1 MPNRTE
7 IRAVGEFAASRHG
20 AFNLSQAAEHNVT
33 RQDIAWMQRVG
44 MIEPVVQ
51 HVWRY
56 VGHPTTPHQHLY
68 AATLAV
74 HSAGSHFSAAALQH
88 VDGLEPFPAMP
99 EVLVHHSDWTEI
111 KGILVRR
118 TRFLSTHDVTVVDGI
133 VCTNLARTACD
144 LAPYLTHSQL
154 VRFVDDIQRRGLSMR
169 WVMYRANK
177 LNRMGRPGPPL
188 VLDLVRRRLSGY
200 RVPES
205 VFERML
211 AECLKSPLLA
221 GIVRQHRLVDERG
234 DFVCRFD
241 FAVPWARLG
250 IEAHSRSYHLGEL
263 VERYDEDR
271 DIRATKA
278 GWETVYLGFA
288 ATKSPERVRHDIE
301 QIVQRRTHDLGLV
314 NPNGTQLQLLTR

>member
-20 AFNLSQAAEHNVT
+20 AFNLSQAAEHNLT
-33 RQDIAWMQRVG
+33 RRDIAWMQRVG
-44 MIEPVVQ
+44 MIEAMYK

-56 VGHPTTPHQHLY
+56 IGHPNTAQQQLY
-68 AATLAV
+68 AATLAA

-88 VDGLEPFPAMP
+88 VDGFEQFPPMP
-99 EVLVHHSDWTEI
+99 EVLMHHADWTRI

-118 TRFLSTHDVTVVDGI
+118 TRFLSTHDITVVDGI

-144 LAPYLTHSQL
+144 IAPDITDTQL
-154 VRFVDDIQRRGLSMR
+154 VRVVDDIQRRGFSMG
-169 WVMYRANK
+169 WVMYRADK

-188 VLDLVRRRLSGY
+188 VLDIVRRRLGGY

-205 VFERML
+205 LFERML
-211 AECLKSPLLA
+211 AECLKSPLLS
-221 GIVRQHRLVDERG
+221 GIVRQHRLVDHNG
-234 DFVCRFD
+234 DFICRFD
-241 FAVPWARLG
+241 FAIPWARLG

-271 DIRATKA
+271 DIRATKE

-288 ATKSPERVRHDIE
+288 ATRSPARVRHDIE
-301 QIVQRRTHDLGLV
+301 QIVQRRIHDLGLI
-314 NPNGTQLQLLTR
+314 NPNGTQLQLLPR

>member
-33 RQDIAWMQRVG
+33 RQDIAWMKRVG
-44 MIEPVVQ
+44 MVEPVFQ
-51 HVWRY
+51 HVWRFI
-56 VGHPTTPHQHLY
+56 GHPQTDRQQLY

-74 HSAGSHFSAAALQH
+74 HSAGSHFSAAALQR
-88 VDGLEPFPAMP
+88 VDGLEVFPVLP
-99 EVLVHHSDWTEI
+99 EVLVHHADWTEI

-118 TRFLSTHDVTVVDGI
+118 TRFLSTHDVAVVDGI

-144 LAPYLTHSQL
+144 IAPHVTHNQL
-154 VRFVDDIQRRGLSMR
+154 VRVVDDIQRRGFSMR
-169 WVMYRANK
+169 WVMYRAEK
-177 LNRMGRPGPPL
+177 LNQMGRPGPPL
-188 VLDLVRRRLSGY
+188 VLDIVRRRVGGY

-205 VFERML
+205 VFERLL
-211 AECLKSPLLA
+211 AECLKSPLLS
-221 GIVRQHRLVDERG
+221 GIVRQHRLVDANG

-241 FAVPWARLG
+241 FAVPWAKVG

-271 DIRATKA
+271 DMRAAKE

-288 ATKSPERVRHDIE
+288 ATRSPERVRHDIE
-301 QIVQRRTHDLGLV
+301 QIVERRIHDIGLID
-314 NPNGTQLQLLTR
+314 PNGTQLQLLPR

>member
-20 AFNLSQAAEHNVT
+20 AFNLSQAAEHDVT
-33 RQDIAWMQRVG
+33 RQDIAWMKRVG
-44 MIEPVVQ
+44 MVEPVFQ
-51 HVWRY
+51 HVWRFI
-56 VGHPTTPHQHLY
+56 GHPNTPRQQLY

-74 HSAGSHFSAAALQH
+74 HSAGSHFSAAALQR
-88 VDGLEPFPAMP
+88 VDGLMEFPSLP
-99 EVLVHHSDWTEI
+99 EVLVHHADWTEI
-111 KGILVRR
+111 SGILVRR

-144 LAPYLTHSQL
+144 LAPLLTHSQL
-154 VRFVDDIQRRGLSMR
+154 LRVVDDIQRRGLSMR
-169 WVMYRANK
+169 WVMYRADK
-177 LNRMGRPGPPL
+177 LNRMGRSGPRL
-188 VLDLVRRRLSGY
+188 VLDIVRRRIGGY

-221 GIVRQHRLVDERG
+221 GIVRQHRLVDANG

-241 FAVPWARLG
+241 FAIPWAKVG

-271 DIRATKA
+271 DIRAAKE

-288 ATKSPERVRHDIE
+288 ATRSPERVRHDIE
-301 QIVQRRTHDLGLV
+301 QIVQRRVHDLALLPPTGAE
-314 NPNGTQLQLLTR
+314 LQLLTP